1 MNTMTMQ
8 EQIEMSG
15 LEFMSSMLLSLSLLS
30 SSSSSSS
37 QLQWNSTNQWSPL
50 LDGGQGGQACV
61 TIESGNENGAGGQT
75 IVVIGGQM
83 HRVGYTN
90 SVIEWDPSTKRWRNG
105 PSLSDRRRNLVAVVC
120 HDKVYPSGGFGGDN
134 NYDNNSTLDTI
145 ESIQVSSL
153 LETMETST
161 MTRQN
166 NNHWTRLQCRLLS
179 PRKQFA
185 TVVVHNRYIVILGGV
200 NGMCQ
205 DLSSVDIMDTAPPH
219 NNNDNGEPMIVAG
232 PSMNST

>member
-15 LEFMSSMLLSLSLLS
+15 LEFMSSMLSSLSLLS

-61 TIESGNENGAGGQT
+61 TIESGNENCAGGQT

-83 HRVGYTN
+83 HIVGYTN

-105 PSLSDRRRNLVAVVC
+105 PSLSDGRRNLVAVVC
-120 HDKVYPSGGFGGDN
+120 RDKVYPSGGFGGDN

-145 ESIQVSSL
+145 ESIQVFFIAGNNGNIDNDKTKQQSL
-153 LETMETST
+153 DKAAMSLVVST
-161 MTRQN
+161 KAICRSCCTQPL
-166 NNHWTRLQCRLLS
+166 HCHFGWCQWHVPRLVISGYYGHC
-179 PRKQFA
+179 A
-185 TVVVHNRYIVILGGV
+185 TA
-200 NGMCQ
+200 Q
-205 DLSSVDIMDTAPPH
+205 QQ
-219 NNNDNGEPMIVAG
+219 
-232 PSMNST
+232 